1 MTTKSVYATELEV
14 GMVLALPFGR
24 TATISDKR
32 VGRNSVY
39 VGFEGSNVRTSFDLS
54 QEVLID
60 VTEKQYLVCHECGE
74 VWDNIQ
80 IASEHPCVGP
90 EYSIVPESEAL

>member
-1 MTTKSVYATELEV
+1 MTTKSVFATELEV
-14 GMVLALPFGR
+14 GMKLALPFGR
-24 TATISDKR
+24 TATITEKR
-32 VGRNSVY
+32 VGTRLVH
-39 VGFEGSNVRTSFDLS
+39 VAFDDTNVRTSFDIS

-74 VWDNIQ
+74 VWDDIQ

>member
-1 MTTKSVYATELEV
+1 MTTKSVFATELEV
-14 GMVLALPFGR
+14 GMKLALPFGR

-32 VGRNSVY
+32 VGTRYIHVSLDDT
-39 VGFEGSNVRTSFDLS
+39 NVRTSFDIS

-74 VWDNIQ
+74 VFDNIQ
-80 IASEHPCVGP
+80 IASEHGCVGP